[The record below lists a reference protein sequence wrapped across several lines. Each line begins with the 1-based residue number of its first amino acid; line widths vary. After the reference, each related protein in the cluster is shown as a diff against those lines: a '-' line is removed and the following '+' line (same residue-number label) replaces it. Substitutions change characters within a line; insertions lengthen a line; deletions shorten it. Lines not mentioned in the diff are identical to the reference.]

1 MSKYRAICYYS
12 GYSEGYGDTKEEAIA
27 DAEYHIPLDADAD
40 SFETFCEDSDDDEEA
55 ENDD

>member
-27 DAEYHIPLDADAD
+27 NAEYHIPLDADAD
-40 SFETFCEDSDDDEEA
+40 SFETFCEDSDEDGDTE
-55 ENDD
+55 